1 MVKTLKALLVCAAA
15 TFAAS
20 APAYAADLWD
30 VYQLALNNDPTFA
43 QAQANYQ
50 AALENKPIARAGYLP
65 NVILTG
71 QREVTKSSGNVP
83 LGYDPNT
90 NTYVEG
96 NGSFRSYTTSYTAQL
111 TQPIFNWTAW
121 ETIEQADASVAQAQ
135 AQFVAAQQDLIVRTA
150 TAYFNV
156 ITARD
161 TLAADHA
168 ATKANEKQLD
178 QAKAKYKVGMSAI
191 TDVQNAQA
199 AYDQSVATE
208 IAAQQQVINAEESLR
223 AITGQPVGVLQEPVT
238 GMPLRTPDPDNTQKW
253 VDTALQ
259 QNPNLMA
266 AQAAVNVASSNVSI
280 KRSGH
285 YPTLNLV
292 LSHNGNNNNQ
302 VSNILGTQFG
312 ELTDITGNTAMLQ
325 LNVPIFSGGGVT
337 AQVTQAERQYD
348 ATVDQANLVTRQT
361 VQQAR
366 TAYLG
371 VLTGISQVRALQQS
385 VTSNKTSLQ
394 AMETGMQVGTRTIV
408 DVLLARQNL
417 VTAETN
423 YAQSR
428 DNYLT
433 SLLQLKQAAGI
444 LSPQDLKQINVLLQ
458 VPTPMPAMDTQAPP
472 AATAE
477 PSTAT
482 TRAPPLEAS
491 PPPHIKN

>member
-1 MVKTLKALLVCAAA
+1 MNTLRTLLLAFATAGLIAA
-15 TFAAS
+15 TPVYS
-20 APAYAADLWD
+20 ADLWD
-30 VYQLALNNDPTFA
+30 VYQLALTNDPTFS

-50 AALENKPIARAGYLP
+50 AALEDKPIARAGYLP
-65 NVILTG
+65 NINLTG
-71 QREVTKSSGNVP
+71 SRTVTKSSGDIP

-96 NGSFRSYTTSYTAQL
+96 NGNFRTYNTSYTAQL
-111 TQPIFNWTAW
+111 TQPIFDWSAW

-135 AQFVAAQQDLIVRTA
+135 AQFIAAQQDLIVRTA

-168 ATKANEKQLD
+168 ATLANEKQLD
-178 QAKAKYKVGMSAI
+178 QTKAKYQVGMSAV

-223 AITGQPVGVLQEPVT
+223 AITGQPAGLLQEPVT
-238 GMPLRTPDPDNTQKW
+238 GMPLRTPDPDNAKKW
-253 VDTALQ
+253 VDTALK

-266 AQAAVNVASSNVSI
+266 AQAAADVASSNVSI

-285 YPTLNLV
+285 YPTLDLT
-292 LSHNGNNNNQ
+292 LSHNKNNNNQ
-302 VSNILGTQFG
+302 VSTIQGTEFGQF
-312 ELTDITGNTAMLQ
+312 ENITGNTAMLQ
-325 LNVPIFSGGGVT
+325 LNVPIFSGGGVS
-337 AQVTQAERQYD
+337 AQVTKAQRQYD
-348 ATVDQANLVTRQT
+348 AAVDQVKLVNRQT
-361 VQQAR
+361 VQQTR
-366 TAYLG
+366 TSYLG

-385 VTSNKTSLQ
+385 VKSNETSLQ

-417 VTAETN
+417 VTAQTN

-444 LSPQDLKQINVLLQ
+444 LGPDDLKQINVLLQ
-458 VPTPMPAMDTQAPP
+458 IPTPMPPMDSQVPTSAGDMP
-472 AATAE
+472 
-477 PSTAT
+477 
-482 TRAPPLEAS
+482 RAS
-491 PPPHIKN
+491 PPGGNNN

>member
-1 MVKTLKALLVCAAA
+1 MNTLRTLLLLFTAAA
-15 TFAAS
+15 CLSA
-20 APAYAADLWD
+20 APAYSADLWD
-30 VYQLALNNDPTFA
+30 VYQLALDNDPTFA
-43 QAQANYQ
+43 TAQANYQ

-65 NVILTG
+65 NVNLTG
-71 QREVTKSSGNVP
+71 SRTVTKSSGQIP
-83 LGYDPNT
+83 LVYDPTT
-90 NTYVEG
+90 NTYIQS

-111 TQPIFNWTAW
+111 TQPIFNWSAW

-168 ATKANEKQLD
+168 ATLANGKQLD
-178 QAKAKYKVGMSAI
+178 QTKAKYQVGMSAV

-199 AYDQSVATE
+199 AYDQSVANE

-223 AITGQPVGVLQEPVT
+223 AITGEPVGVLKEPVS
-238 GMPLRTPDPDNTQKW
+238 GMPLRTPAPDNAQKW
-253 VDTALQ
+253 VDTALK

-266 AQAAVNVASSNVSI
+266 ALAAADVASSNISI

-285 YPTLNLV
+285 YPTIDLV
-292 LSHNGNNNNQ
+292 LSHNYNNNHQ
-302 VSNILGTQFG
+302 VSAIQILAVGQYQNIS
-312 ELTDITGNTAMLQ
+312 GNTAMLQ

-348 ATVDQANLVTRQT
+348 AAMEQVKFVNRQT

-366 TAYLG
+366 TSYLG

-385 VTSNKTSLQ
+385 VKSNETSLQ

-417 VTAETN
+417 VTAQTN

-433 SLLQLKQAAGI
+433 SVLQLKQAAGI
-444 LSPQDLKQINVLLQ
+444 LGPDDLKQINVLLQ
-458 VPTPMPAMDTQAPP
+458 VPTPMSPLDTQSSSS
-472 AATAE
+472 AAAM
-477 PSTAT
+477 PGT
-482 TRAPPLEAS
+482 TS
-491 PPPHIKN
+491 GGGN